1 MIERISKDSVLR
13 ERRKLK
19 KLRKFLDEGKVSFED
34 VRNSYASWRGGVS
47 IMTHIPYSKTW
58 ISSLMSFSFIH
69 LLKEE
74 KAMSRNEIEQKIRDL
89 KTRLSCQ
96 ESDIGD
102 WKVAKCMEY
111 STLGLEAP
119 YDFQELHE
127 KRQAVRNE
135 IDALEAELKIA
146 PISEEEIA

>member
-1 MIERISKDSVLR
+1 
-13 ERRKLK
+13 
-19 KLRKFLDEGKVSFED
+19 
-34 VRNSYASWRGGVS
+34 
-47 IMTHIPYSKTW
+47 
-58 ISSLMSFSFIH
+58 
-69 LLKEE
+69 LKEE

>member
-1 MIERISKDSVLR
+1 
-13 ERRKLK
+13 
-19 KLRKFLDEGKVSFED
+19 
-34 VRNSYASWRGGVS
+34 
-47 IMTHIPYSKTW
+47 
-58 ISSLMSFSFIH
+58 
-69 LLKEE
+69 
-74 KAMSRNEIEQKIRDL
+74 MSRNEIEQKIRDL

-135 IDALEAELKIA
+135 IDALEAELKKLQ
-146 PISEEEIA
+146 PVKKRSHRQYNRTVHY

>member
-1 MIERISKDSVLR
+1 
-13 ERRKLK
+13 
-19 KLRKFLDEGKVSFED
+19 
-34 VRNSYASWRGGVS
+34 
-47 IMTHIPYSKTW
+47 
-58 ISSLMSFSFIH
+58 
-69 LLKEE
+69 
-74 KAMSRNEIEQKIRDL
+74 MSRNEIEQKIRDL

-127 KRQAVRNE
+127 